1 MENVRIPGQDVRYAT
16 PVDEAFETGEMYA
29 LMARGRQMRAQ
40 AFNHAIS
47 DVVSRLRHVI
57 R

>member
-1 MENVRIPGQDVRYAT
+1 MDNVRIPGQDVRYAT